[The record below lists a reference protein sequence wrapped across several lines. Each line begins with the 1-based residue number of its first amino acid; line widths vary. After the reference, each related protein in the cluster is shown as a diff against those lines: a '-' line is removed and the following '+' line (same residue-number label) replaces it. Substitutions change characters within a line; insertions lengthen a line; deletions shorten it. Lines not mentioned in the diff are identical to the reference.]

1 MLKQILSAWRASP
14 ALPVY
19 VPPSETNPVVVSMP
33 QKAVTFKKQPA
44 PRHRAMRFFNAAGTA
59 RNQASWLSSDTA
71 INALLQSQL
80 YIMRTRSR
88 YLTRNTSPGK
98 RFITL
103 AKNNMI
109 GPDGIKLQSRA
120 GEMRTVDGKAK
131 WVLDT
136 LANDAIETHF
146 KIWSQ
151 AKHCDVTGQ
160 QSLAEICR
168 MLAGQLGQDGEIL
181 VKEVIGTKATPYRYQ
196 LQVLAIDRLDINYN
210 GKASNGNTVRMGV
223 EINDAGKPV
232 AYYVL
237 LRNPNDSLSLG
248 MQKHDRIGFDEI
260 IHRFVKVDAEQ
271 VRGFPWTHAVMNG
284 ERMLGIFQ
292 DAALE
297 AGVVGA
303 TSMGFFMR
311 AKPGDANY
319 IAPGEDGETDAAM
332 SDGID
337 RNGEHYVDAVGASFR
352 EMPADVVDFKQFDPK
367 YPHGAYK
374 PFVDAIKLDLA
385 AGLDVANHNL
395 SGDMTGVNYSSARIA
410 ELQERDTWRALQK
423 WFINH
428 LMQHITERWL
438 NLSLLAGA
446 ITMENGSALP
456 ATKVDKFIAGLQYVP
471 RGWDWVD
478 PKNEIGAAVEAISQ
492 GLTTRTKIVAS
503 KGGDFEEN
511 IIELGREQEIIE
523 ANKVRI
529 GQQNYQPQAA
539 PATDNTQGDTQNA

>member
-14 ALPVY
+14 ALPEY
-19 VPPSETNPVVVSMP
+19 DPPSKSNPAVVSMP
-33 QKAVTFKKQPA
+33 QKSVTLKKQPA
-44 PRHRAMRFFNAAGTA
+44 PRHHAVKFFNAAGTA

-103 AKNNMI
+103 AKNNII

-120 GEMRTVDGKAK
+120 GETRTVDGKSK
-131 WVLDT
+131 WVLDK

-146 KIWSQ
+146 KIWSK

-311 AKPGDANY
+311 AKPGEAGY
-319 IAPGEDGETDAAM
+319 IAPGEDGETNAAM
-332 SDGID
+332 SDGTD

-428 LMQHITERWL
+428 FMQHITERWL

-456 ATKVDKFIAGLQYVP
+456 ATKIDKFIAGLQYVP

-478 PKNEIGAAVEAISQ
+478 PKNEIGAAVEAVSE
-492 GLTTRTKIVAS
+492 GLATRTQLVAS

-511 IIELGREQEIIE
+511 IIELAREQEIIE

-529 GQQNYQPQAA
+529 GQQNNQPQAH
-539 PATDNTQGDTQNA
+539 PATDNTQGDTQNG